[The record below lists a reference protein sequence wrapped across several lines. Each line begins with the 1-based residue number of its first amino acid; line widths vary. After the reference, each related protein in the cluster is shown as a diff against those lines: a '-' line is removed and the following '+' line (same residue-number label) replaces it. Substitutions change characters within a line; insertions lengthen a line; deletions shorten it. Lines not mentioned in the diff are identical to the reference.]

1 MLSDMSKWSNRGD
14 IMVDL
19 VVCGVGGQGIVL
31 ISRVLA
37 RAALL
42 SGLHVTVS
50 EVRGL
55 AQREGSVS
63 SHIRIGDH
71 GSLTIAEGKADAVVS
86 MELVEA
92 ARNLRYLREGGV
104 VVSNDYVRYHIP
116 HYLGISKFP
125 EREDL
130 IKMIGKHRAYL
141 VNARKIAESL
151 GNIRVVNSVMLGAV
165 YSTGVLPFS
174 LKEITDAI
182 SESVPEKYRDVNISA
197 FKLGMEAVRP

>member
-1 MLSDMSKWSNRGD
+1 
-14 IMVDL
+14 MVNL

-37 RAALL
+37 RAAII

-63 SHIRIGDH
+63 SHIRIGDR
-71 GSLTIAEGKADAVVS
+71 GSLTIAEGKADAIVS

-92 ARNLRYLREGGV
+92 ARNLRYLKKEGV
-104 VVSNDYVRYHIP
+104 IISNDYVRYHIP
-116 HYLGISKFP
+116 HYLGLSRFP

-130 IKMIGKHRAYL
+130 IKMIGKHKAYL

-151 GNIRVVNSVMLGAV
+151 GNIRVMNSVMLGAV
-165 YSTGVLPFS
+165 YSTGILPFS
-174 LKEITDAI
+174 LKEIIDAI
-182 SESVPEKYRDVNISA
+182 SESVPEKYIDINISA
-197 FKLGMEAVRP
+197 FKLGMEAVRQ